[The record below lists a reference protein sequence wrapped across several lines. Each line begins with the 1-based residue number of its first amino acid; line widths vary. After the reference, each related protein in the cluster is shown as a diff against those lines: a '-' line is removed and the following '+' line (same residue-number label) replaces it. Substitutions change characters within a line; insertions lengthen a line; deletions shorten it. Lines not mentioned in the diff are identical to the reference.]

1 MPQNQTRASAALRT
15 DLLLVVFL
23 IALDAVARILPHA
36 PGFLPVAASAL
47 FAGRML
53 RIPGLALVVPV
64 AAMALSSPL
73 LGAEDWRVLLVV
85 YVAIAVPAVAGMWL
99 RKHSG
104 AALTVAAM
112 VACSL
117 IFFAASNFAVWAFS
131 DMYAHTMSGLT
142 QCYVAALPFLD
153 KTVMGD
159 LFWTAVL
166 FGGVWLVQNAP
177 SLARR
182 AL

>member
-64 AAMALSSPL
+64 AAMSLSSPL

>member
-64 AAMALSSPL
+64 AAMTLSSPL

-166 FGGVWLVQNAP
+166 FGGAWLVQNAP

>member
-1 MPQNQTRASAALRT
+1 MSQNQTRASILWT
-15 DLLLVVFL
+15 DLALVAFL
-23 IALDAVARILPHA
+23 IAFDAVARLLPHA

-53 RIPGLALVVPV
+53 RIPFLALVVPV

-85 YVAIAVPAVAGMWL
+85 YAAIAVPALAGMGL
-99 RKHSG
+99 RKRSG
-104 AALTVAAM
+104 AALTAAAM

-117 IFFAASNFAVWAFS
+117 VFFAASNFAVWAFS
-131 DMYAHTMSGLT
+131 GMYAHTMNGLA
-142 QCYVAALPFLD
+142 QCYAAALPFLD

-166 FGGVWLVQNAP
+166 FGGAWLVQNVPAL
-177 SLARR
+177 SRR
-182 AL
+182 AN

>member
-1 MPQNQTRASAALRT
+1 MPQNQTRASTPLWT
-15 DLLLVVFL
+15 DLALVAFL
-23 IALDAVARILPHA
+23 IAFDVVARLLPHV
-36 PGFLPVAASAL
+36 PGFMPVAASAL

-53 RIPGLALVVPV
+53 RIPFLALVVPV

-85 YVAIAVPAVAGMWL
+85 YAALALPALAGMGL
-99 RKHSG
+99 RRHSS

-112 VACSL
+112 IVCSL
-117 IFFAASNFAVWAFS
+117 VFFAASNFAVWAFGGL
-131 DMYAHTMSGLT
+131 YPHTMDGLA

-166 FGGVWLVQNAP
+166 FGGAWLVQRAP
-177 SLARR
+177 MLRR
-182 AL
+182 AS